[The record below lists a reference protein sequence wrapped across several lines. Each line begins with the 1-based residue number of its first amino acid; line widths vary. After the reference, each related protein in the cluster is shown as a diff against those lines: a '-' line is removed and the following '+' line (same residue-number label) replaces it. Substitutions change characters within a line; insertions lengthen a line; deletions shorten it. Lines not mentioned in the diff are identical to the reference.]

1 MKRTLLTI
9 ALLASAAAMMQPSA
23 ASAQPADQRTF
34 LTFSAPV
41 ELPGRTLPAG
51 RYEFRLAD
59 DSEMDIVQVLKG
71 KDVVGTYLTIPT
83 DSLKFPDKPYVTF
96 EHAPDGAAPAIRA
109 WFYPGDSVG
118 REFVYPKERGVAIAR
133 ASQQPVKTTTDE
145 MSAHMTAQ
153 DPSAQ
158 QQAIAALKA
167 APVQVATPAGE
178 EVEVVDFELIQ
189 MPKTASQLPSEI
201 VSGFTL
207 ILLGIAVGRMGQ
219 LALAR

>member
-1 MKRTLLTI
+1 MI
-9 ALLASAAAMMQPSA
+9 ALLASTAAVVPTGA
-23 ASAQPADQRTF
+23 AYAQPADQRTF

-41 ELPGRTLPAG
+41 ELPGRVLPAG

-71 KDVVGTYLTIPT
+71 KEVVGTYLTIPT

-118 REFVYPKERGVAIAR
+118 REFVYPRNRAVAIAR

-145 MSAHMTAQ
+145 MTTHMNAQ
-153 DPSAQ
+153 APAAQ
-158 QQAIAALKA
+158 QQAVAALKD
-167 APVQVATPAGE
+167 APVQVATPTGE
-178 EVEVVDFELIQ
+178 DVEIVDFEMIQ
-189 MPKTASQLPSEI
+189 MPKTASQLPSEV
-201 VSGFTL
+201 VSGLTL
-207 ILLGIAVGRMGQ
+207 ILLGIAVGRMGR